1 MLDLSH
7 TGIMELPNSV
17 LEHMENLHE
26 LFLNGNNF
34 LTVPESLS
42 FVGKTLEFFHIDEN
56 PIGTINNE
64 SFVELVKLKQL
75 KISGMAD
82 LAVISKDSFK
92 SMESLEVLHC
102 YGNKKLSS
110 FDMEDLPGLKHLRE
124 LDVSKNALTYLDFGD
139 VEMSDHAA
147 KMTEEEKE
155 EMHKG
160 RFEKLKVL
168 KLADNPWDCS
178 CPLMNSLLFFNK
190 KSPYFL
196 KNVQNDEARC
206 FKPKD
211 LSSTLLYK
219 LPDDFLC
226 PQHQKQKAAKIPL
239 YEAPQFLR
247 PKSLMLTIISV
258 VGVIVLGI
266 VIGKHIHFQNLIC
279 ILKSAL
285 ATHQYAIF
293 RLRHCMHQ
301 TTSQNKRHWLCF

>member
-7 TGIMELPNSV
+7 TGIMELPNIV

-34 LTVPESLS
+34 LTVPESLA

-56 PIGTINNE
+56 PIGVINNE

-92 SMESLEVLHC
+92 RLESLEVLHC
-102 YGNKKLSS
+102 FGNKKLSS
-110 FDMEDLPGLKHLRE
+110 FYMEDLPGLKHLKE

-139 VEMSDHAA
+139 VEMSDHAK
-147 KMTEEEKE
+147 KMTEKEKE
-155 EMHKG
+155 EVHKG

-219 LPDDFLC
+219 LPEDFFC

-239 YEAPQFLR
+239 YEPPQFLR
-247 PKSLMLTIISV
+247 RNSILLTVQLNFI
-258 VGVIVLGI
+258 
-266 VIGKHIHFQNLIC
+266 
-279 ILKSAL
+279 
-285 ATHQYAIF
+285 
-293 RLRHCMHQ
+293 RL
-301 TTSQNKRHWLCF
+301 TYLS